1 MKGSN
6 EICGKFDNL
15 EGNFDFWHKEI
26 GIVDKRL
33 GTDPVTLSIKLS
45 AIVMQP

>member
-1 MKGSN
+1 MRYTYSWYMNK
-6 EICGKFDNL
+6 
-15 EGNFDFWHKEI
+15 H
-26 GIVDKRL
+26 KRL